1 MLLVLQAIE
10 SSDEKEWLYKR
21 VGSRYLWLSHCKL
34 FRSDLIKNV
43 PRLRN
48 CRSLSQAL
56 CTASSHAINIC
67 FGKTLAALHWGGH
80 WSLSM
85 GPKGH
90 IHNFLAGYF
99 PPFFK
104 YIFFKAGEFP
114 SSYFCLFRF
123 LNTDAFLTNLSFC
136 LCTLVHTDKNETR
149 GYHLL

>member
-10 SSDEKEWLYKR
+10 SWDEKEWLYKR

-104 YIFFKAGEFP
+104 YIFFLKLVNFLHLISVCLGFKILMLSLQTFP
-114 SSYFCLFRF
+114 F
-123 LNTDAFLTNLSFC
+123 DSFFMYTC
-136 LCTLVHTDKNETR
+136 AHR
-149 GYHLL
+149 